1 MANTLFHP
9 KALES
14 FVQATVMPDDLTARH
29 ALLQPWLE
37 QLRSGE
43 LERTAETQLQG
54 EFVKVFFE
62 SILGYTMQTSG
73 DGRTWNIRR
82 EENVARRGRR
92 AADAAIGWFEAGHDP
107 RIHGVIELKGA
118 AQSLD
123 AGGRG
128 MTPVQQAWDYANQ
141 SRTCRWI
148 IVSNFKETR
157 LYHNGRTPFD
167 VHTFLLEDLA
177 DLQVFREFWALLACA
192 QLLPD
197 EPNHLAPLDQ
207 LLEDSGQV
215 EQNITS
221 ALYKEYSRVR
231 VRLFADLRAQ
241 HPEQSAAQML
251 QLTQKLLDRVLF
263 VAFAEDRGLLPARTL
278 NEALLGGDGFVS
290 AWGRLKSVFDWVD
303 RGEPKRHINAFN
315 GGLFAPDPELDGLR
329 PSDEVLQGL
338 VQIAAY
344 DFSQDVSV
352 EVLGHIFEQ
361 SITDLEELRS
371 MASGEA
377 IEELSKRKRHGVFYT
392 PGYVTRYL
400 VDQTLGRTMRERF
413 QALLEEH
420 QPARVRG
427 SNKKA
432 AAFAAV
438 WRIYRDWLREV
449 RIVDPACGSGA
460 FLVAAFD
467 HLLAEY
473 ERVNLALEELEGEGQ
488 TTLFDLTKTL
498 LNRNLFGV
506 DINAESIEIT
516 RLSLWLKTAA
526 PLRKLTWLDAN
537 IVAGD
542 SLIDD
547 PDASPVAFDWSVGR
561 PAGTPALDGGAEA
574 DAQQIEAAWR
584 EGFDVVV
591 GNPPYVRQELIGPSK
606 PHLEARYG
614 EVWHGMADLFVYFFA
629 RGLEVLKPGG
639 RLGFIVA
646 NKWLKAGYA
655 EPLRRLLAE
664 HAEIEQIIDFG
675 HAPIFP
681 DADAFPC
688 IITLRKPTTPQT
700 IDADHH
706 VHATIFPREHLK
718 DTPIDAFVLDHEV
731 HIPQTSLHSAAWSL
745 EPPAVRD
752 LMARMRDVGTPLEQY
767 TAAAPLY
774 GLKTGLNEA
783 YFIDDYT
790 RRKLIESDPTC
801 TSHIRQL
808 IRGRDVNRWA
818 PQWAGEHMIVMRS
831 SDNQQWPWSSLN
843 ETEAERVFANAHPS
857 LYAHFKPLE
866 AQLRRRTDQGKYWW
880 ELRSCDYYDDFLNPK
895 IIYQDILW
903 NSSFALDRMGS
914 FGNNTIY
921 FIPSE
926 DPWLLAVLNSPLMW
940 SLLWRE
946 AQHGKD
952 DALRMFSDLVRKLP
966 IPKPPAGTQD
976 EIATLVA
983 EVIATTLEG
992 QEEVSALVRW
1002 LGTEHGVEKLG
1013 RKLEAPQTLD
1023 AETFVSEV
1031 KKRRSSVAG
1040 GLGVKALAKLRQ
1052 EHTTLVEGALLRNAQ
1067 LARAE
1072 RRLSDL
1078 VLDAFGLTSA
1088 ERDLVRRTQ
1097 PLRTPYGLR

>member
-1 MANTLFHP
+1 
-9 KALES
+9 
-14 FVQATVMPDDLTARH
+14 
-29 ALLQPWLE
+29 
-37 QLRSGE
+37 
-43 LERTAETQLQG
+43 
-54 EFVKVFFE
+54 
-62 SILGYTMQTSG
+62 
-73 DGRTWNIRR
+73 
-82 EENVARRGRR
+82 
-92 AADAAIGWFEAGHDP
+92 
-107 RIHGVIELKGA
+107 
-118 AQSLD
+118 
-123 AGGRG
+123 
-128 MTPVQQAWDYANQ
+128 
-141 SRTCRWI
+141 
-148 IVSNFKETR
+148 
-157 LYHNGRTPFD
+157 
-167 VHTFLLEDLA
+167 LA

-215 EQNITS
+215 EKDITS
-221 ALYKEYSRVR
+221 ALYEEYRHVR

-241 HPEQSAAQML
+241 HPERPAAQML

-278 NEALLGGDGFVS
+278 HEALLGGDGFAS
-290 AWGRLKSVFDWVD
+290 AWWRLKMVFDWVD

-315 GGLFAPDPELDGLR
+315 GGLFAPDPELDRLR
-329 PSDEVLQGL
+329 PSNEVLQGL

-371 MASGEA
+371 SSSGEEL
-377 IEELSKRKRHGVFYT
+377 EELSKRKKHGVFYT
-392 PGYVTRYL
+392 PSYVTRYL

-413 QALLEEH
+413 KALLEEH
-420 QPARVRG
+420 QPDRVRG

-438 WRIYRDWLREV
+438 WRVYRDWLREV

-516 RLSLWLKTAA
+516 RLSLWLKTAT
-526 PLRKLTWLDAN
+526 PLHKLTWLDAN

-547 PDASPVAFDWSVGR
+547 PEASPVAFDWSVGR
-561 PAGTPALDGGAEA
+561 PAGAPALDGGAEA

-591 GNPPYVRQELIGPSK
+591 GNPPYVRQELIGASK
-606 PHLEARYG
+606 PHLEARFG

-688 IITLRKPTTPQT
+688 IITLRKPTTPHT

-706 VHATIFPREHLK
+706 LHATIFPREHLK

-731 HIPQTSLHSAAWSL
+731 RIPQTSLHSAAWSL

-752 LMARMRDVGTPLEQY
+752 LMARMRDVGTPLEDY
-767 TAAAPLY
+767 AETKPYY
-774 GLKTGLNEA
+774 GIKTGRNEA
-783 YFIDDYT
+783 FIIDEYT
-790 RRKLIESDPTC
+790 RRKLITEDPR
-801 TSHIRQL
+801 SAEL
-808 IRGRDVNRWA
+808 IKRYLRGRDVERWSCS
-818 PQWAGEHMIVMRS
+818 PSPDYMIFTRRGVNIDDYPAIRTHLEQFRELLEPKP
-831 SDNQQWPWSSLN
+831 DDHKGKWSGRKGGTYAWYEIQDSVDYWELLEQPKFVYQVIQFHCQYALDTN
-843 ETEAERVFANAHPS
+843 GLFANDKV
-857 LYAHFKPLE
+857 F
-866 AQLRRRTDQGKYWW
+866 
-880 ELRSCDYYDDFLNPK
+880 
-895 IIYQDILW
+895 
-903 NSSFALDRMGS
+903 
-914 FGNNTIY
+914 
-921 FIPSE
+921 FIPNT

-940 SLLWRE
+940 WYNWRYLSHMKDE
-946 AQHGKD
+946 ALNPAAVKM
-952 DALRMFSDLVRKLP
+952 RNLP
-966 IPKPPAGTQD
+966 IPTPPTGTLD
-976 EIATLVA
+976 EIAALVA
-983 EVIATTLEG
+983 EVIAATLEG
-992 QEEVSALVRW
+992 QEEVRALVDW

-1023 AETFVSEV
+1023 TETFVSEV

-1040 GLGVKALAKLRQ
+1040 GLGVRALAKLRQ
-1052 EHTTLVEGALLRNAQ
+1052 EHSTLVEGALLRNAK

-1078 VLDAFGLTSA
+1078 VLDAFGLTAA